1 MRDLLQEERM
11 TLSEYTELRNR
22 EQAAEWMNEIGIGF
36 APKKSRF
43 KPYVMLLI
51 MGLASVRF
59 WIKAA
64 IELSN

>member
-1 MRDLLQEERM
+1 M
-11 TLSEYTELRNR
+11 TLSEYTQSRNR
-22 EQAAEWMNEIGIGF
+22 AQAAEWLDQVGIGF

-51 MGLASVRF
+51 IGLASARF

-64 IELSN
+64 IELTN